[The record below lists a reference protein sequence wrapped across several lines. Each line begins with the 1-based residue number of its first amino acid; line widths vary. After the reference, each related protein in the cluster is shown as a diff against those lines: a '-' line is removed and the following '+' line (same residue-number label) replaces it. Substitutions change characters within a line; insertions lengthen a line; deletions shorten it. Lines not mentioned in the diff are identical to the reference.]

1 MGRLREKVP
10 LCLCKST
17 GVVSILYLISKPNTI
32 CDSLPETL
40 AREEL
45 GDGDRIESMACT
57 QLIND

>member
-1 MGRLREKVP
+1 MSGDLKDE
-10 LCLCKST
+10 
-17 GVVSILYLISKPNTI
+17 G
-32 CDSLPETL
+32 TL